1 MSAVQTNLSM
11 SPGDRELMQLV
22 AEVKGWSLKT
32 TITRG
37 LHALV
42 RTDPELAP
50 LRMRLPSPVPP
61 LSDATPVEHSPNA
74 A

>member
-11 SPGDRELMQLV
+11 SPGDRDLMRMV
-22 AEVKGWSLKT
+22 AEIKGWSLKT
-32 TITRG
+32 TLVRG

-42 RTDPELAP
+42 KSDPELEA
-50 LRMRLPSPVPP
+50 LRMRLP
-61 LSDATPVEHSPNA
+61 ATPSAPPAVEQSHA